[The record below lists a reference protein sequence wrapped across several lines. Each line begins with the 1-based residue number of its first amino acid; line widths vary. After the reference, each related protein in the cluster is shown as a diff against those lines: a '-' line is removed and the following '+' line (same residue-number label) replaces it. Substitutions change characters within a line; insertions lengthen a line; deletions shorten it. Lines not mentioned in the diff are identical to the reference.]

1 MEDTPSNDALS
12 RRALSSFTTSVGL
25 ALGELLLLTGRPE
38 ELLEH
43 LRDIHVSARAAIM
56 VSEAGGREVVTRR
69 AGVSLAVAALRAVQA
84 WNAEPQD
91 PAAVDDALALLAE
104 VLEEM
109 GLLRM
114 AGPADDK
121 T

>member
-1 MEDTPSNDALS
+1 MEHE

-43 LRDIHVSARAAIM
+43 LRAIHVAARAAIM
-56 VSEAGGREVVTRR
+56 VSEAGGREIIIRT
-69 AGVSLAVAALRAVQA
+69 AGVSLSVAALRTVQV

-91 PAAVDDALALLAE
+91 PAALDDALALLAE

-109 GLLRM
+109 GVLRIVE
-114 AGPADDK
+114 PADEK

>member
-1 MEDTPSNDALS
+1 MQPETRTEASPAL
-12 RRALSSFTTSVGL
+12 ALSSFTTSVGL
-25 ALGELLLLTGRPE
+25 ALGELLLLTGRSE

-43 LRDIHVSARAAIM
+43 LRSIHVSARATIM
-56 VSEAGGREVVTRR
+56 VSEAGGRQVVIRR
-69 AGVSLAVAALRAVQA
+69 AGVSLAVAALRAVCA

-91 PAAVDDALALLAE
+91 PAALDDALALLAE

-114 AGPADDK
+114 LEPA
-121 T
+121 TEGG